1 MYTNE
6 CFVYFHES
14 NSMTSILSFHFYC
27 RILSC
32 DFKLWI
38 FKILYSQIHN
48 MIKSHPQDIVEC
60 QFVKHKKYETKERYE
75 TFTGNLAYPI
85 DKKKTSYP
93 YMFIRKITCLVKLVI
108 L

>member
-85 DKKKTSYP
+85 DK
-93 YMFIRKITCLVKLVI
+93 RKRQVIPMCL
-108 L
+108 